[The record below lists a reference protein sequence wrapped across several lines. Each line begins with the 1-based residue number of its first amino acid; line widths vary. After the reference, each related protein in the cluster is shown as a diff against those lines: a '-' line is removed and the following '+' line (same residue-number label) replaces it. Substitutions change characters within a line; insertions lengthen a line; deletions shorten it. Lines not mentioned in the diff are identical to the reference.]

1 MDIQQL
7 QKIKHRAQQ
16 AANPLSATILPAGL
30 MILITSVIPLTLSVG
45 VRLLLMVL
53 LFSFWICL
61 SIWIQK
67 YYARKIGY
75 AVPDEDMTSFLIRN
89 SGFLIFIFVTLNLYP
104 SFGTDYMVVKY
115 PGIILGIFGI
125 LGFLWITLQFVNE
138 RFVKKNTLSET
149 VLSKQGTLLLYFL
162 VTWISFEFIFFWRGI
177 GIIPLF
183 WPLFAVGVFI
193 SLVAL
198 FDKTRKVYLIPGII
212 LTLLGI
218 LVGLLFS
225 VIVPSEVMMH
235 LYWLQN
241 YFTIEPLRT
250 HWTLIGLAVLF
261 IGIYEHRRLLNL
273 FKENANDEQ
282 R

>member
-1 MDIQQL
+1 
-7 QKIKHRAQQ
+7 
-16 AANPLSATILPAGL
+16 
-30 MILITSVIPLTLSVG
+30 
-45 VRLLLMVL
+45 
-53 LFSFWICL
+53 
-61 SIWIQK
+61 
-67 YYARKIGY
+67 
-75 AVPDEDMTSFLIRN
+75 
-89 SGFLIFIFVTLNLYP
+89 
-104 SFGTDYMVVKY
+104 MVVKY